1 MSQELDN
8 NVLDLA
14 KQKGFYP
21 YEYMGDFK
29 KFKEKLLSK
38 EKFYSPLTSKKIRSK
53 KMNMFLM
60 FRINLKWTPWNIITI
75 CI

>member
-38 EKFYSPLTSKKIRSK
+38 ENFIVRYQVKK
-53 KMNMFLM
+53 
-60 FRINLKWTPWNIITI
+60 
-75 CI
+75 

>member
-38 EKFYSPLTSKKIRSK
+38 EKFYSSLSSKKISVK
-53 KMNMFLM
+53 ENKQFLM
-60 FRINLKWTPWNIITI
+60 FRINLKWKPWNIITI